1 MEARV
6 ISHLPPLSF
15 YQHLDLGFITGR
27 DLREIL
33 VQPSVFGLVRC
44 DYHCLKGMLSDAQA
58 GGSLRY

>member
-33 VQPSVFGLVRC
+33 LRPSVFGLVRC
-44 DYHCLKGMLSDAQA
+44 DYHCLKCMLMPRQVDP
-58 GGSLRY
+58 